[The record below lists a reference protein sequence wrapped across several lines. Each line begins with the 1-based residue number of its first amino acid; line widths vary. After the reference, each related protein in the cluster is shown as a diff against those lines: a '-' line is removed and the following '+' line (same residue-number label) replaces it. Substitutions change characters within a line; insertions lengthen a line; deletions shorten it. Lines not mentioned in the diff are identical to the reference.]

1 MTEKPRNDVFD
12 EAGQEQES
20 PRPLPGADHE
30 RAKDF
35 ALRAAR
41 EMLDDKCTDVLVID
55 LRGKSQ
61 ITDFFVVGSGTS
73 DVQMKSVARNLERFG
88 AQNGMKIFRSNA
100 HEAEPT
106 WIVLDFV
113 DVVVHL
119 FEPNTRNHYDIE
131 MLWGDAP
138 RLQIPGH
145 DAPRGLD
152 RAGLHRAPPPKGWAT
167 PNEPRS
173 ETKG

>member
-1 MTEKPRNDVFD
+1 MPEDTNNKAFGNPDNLPL
-12 EAGQEQES
+12 A
-20 PRPLPGADHE
+20 PRPQPSADHE
-30 RAKDF
+30 RAKEF
-35 ALRAAR
+35 ALLAAR
-41 EMLDDKCTDVLVID
+41 EMLDDKCTDVLVLD

-73 DVQMKSVARNLERFG
+73 DVQMKSVARDLERLG
-88 AQNGMKIFRSNA
+88 AEAGMKLFRSNS
-100 HEAEPT
+100 HEANPT

-113 DVVVHL
+113 DVVAHL
-119 FEPNTRNHYDIE
+119 FEPNTRTHYDLE
-131 MLWGDAP
+131 MLWGDAT

-152 RAGLHRAPPPKGWAT
+152 RAGLHREPPKGWTT

>member
-1 MTEKPRNDVFD
+1 MTKPSDHDTFD
-12 EAGQEQES
+12 DAGQSLEA
-20 PRPLPGADHE
+20 PRPQPGADHE
-30 RAKDF
+30 RAREF
-35 ALRAAR
+35 ALAAAR
-41 EMLDDKCTDVLVID
+41 EMLDDKCVDVLVLD
-55 LRGKSQ
+55 VRGKSP

-73 DVQMKSVARNLERFG
+73 DVQMKSVARDLERLG
-88 AQNGMKIFRSNA
+88 AERQMKIYRSNA

-113 DVVVHL
+113 DVVIHL
-119 FEPNTRNHYDIE
+119 FEPNTRTHYDLE

-145 DAPRGLD
+145 DAPRGID
-152 RAGLHRAPPPKGWAT
+152 RAGLHRTPPKGWAT